1 MKYIYIISFLSCFL
15 IDCRQVE
22 TEAREDIFVVSDTLL
37 IPIDNTISAV
47 GNYYN
52 FYYKGKDGEVLVVP
66 SLNNELL
73 FFNIS
78 KSSLIK
84 KIKLQE
90 EGPNGIGMFGNINIA
105 SEDSIII
112 NGSNPLETY
121 ILNQGGNK
129 LSTFSMAKN
138 EELKSR
144 GIVGQPTTSL
154 LWIDKKVIAF
164 AQTNLLTNKSG
175 ENFYQLNVKAF
186 TVLNVENSKY
196 EMLPIKFPTNMSDGS
211 GFWDGFHF
219 TPSIAILNKSLY
231 YTFPG
236 SDSLYSFNLITNQK
250 KQVSA
255 SSRNLKEG
263 NGIFEKNFTTITEM
277 FKIYAENCS
286 YVKILTDKYNDR
298 IYRIIAHPIDKWK
311 NSGNMNDVLIS
322 KPFSIQVFD
331 TDLTF
336 LGESGIFPKNSFDAI
351 DSFVAEKGL
360 YISNNH
366 PSNPKVDE
374 EHLSYSI
381 FTLKK

>member
-1 MKYIYIISFLSCFL
+1 MKYIYVISVLSCFL
-15 IDCRQVE
+15 LNCKQVE
-22 TEAREDIFVVSDTLL
+22 KEKRKDIFVISDTLL
-37 IPIDNTISAV
+37 IPVDNTVSAV

-52 FYYKGKDGEVLVVP
+52 FNYKGKDGEVLVVP

-73 FFNIS
+73 FFNMG

-84 KIKLQE
+84 KIRLQE
-90 EGPNGIGMFGNINIA
+90 EGPDGIGTFGNVNIV

-121 ILNQGGNK
+121 ILDKRGSK

-138 EELKSR
+138 EDLKSR

-164 AQTNLLTNKSG
+164 AQTNLLTNKLG
-175 ENFYQLNVKAF
+175 ENYYQLNVKAL
-186 TVLNVENSKY
+186 TALNTETSKY

-211 GFWDGFHF
+211 GFWDVFHF
-219 TPSIAILNKSLY
+219 TPSVAILNKSLY

-236 SDSLYSFNLITNQK
+236 SDSLYSFNLITNQR

-255 SSRNLKEG
+255 SSINLKEG
-263 NGIFEKNFTTITEM
+263 NGVFEKNFTTITEM

-286 YVKILTDKYNDR
+286 YVKILSDRYNNR
-298 IYRIIAHPIDKWK
+298 IYRIIAHPTDKWK

-331 TDLTF
+331 TDLNF